1 MTATLFHH
9 LSRRLCLSRVAIA
22 MACVAL
28 LCPCAQAIKLHEG
41 LIAYWPLDEGTGE
54 TAFDVAPS
62 GAEEDDGLLR
72 DEPSWLDADES
83 MFGDSAL
90 YFEGFQDVLVS
101 DSADL
106 NITTNAVTVSAWF
119 NTEFLPSELLGSFG
133 SIYDSA
139 QDSYVLYLD
148 RGNRE
153 LRFKVT
159 DENGTAERPGVP
171 ESMLTT
177 GDWHHVMGVYDGA
190 NATAKIYF
198 NGQFVDS
205 HPNAGL
211 IDPVRTGQIA
221 AIGGN
226 PLTDPGFPGSN
237 FFSGYID
244 DVAIWNRALGQGEA
258 KYLYSVGNG
267 HSVGEANPEIAFLPD
282 RPPVD
287 PVEPTVQPVIH
298 YSFEGNLANSGTGG
312 ATYDG
317 TLIDTPGLN
326 EPPYGPGTVG
336 LGLDLRENT
345 IQSNT
350 EGDAVS
356 VDYVLT
362 DNGTIMFDYTVD
374 QFYNYQSL
382 WTNSADANDWEMWIY
397 QDGILRGRV
406 QDSAIASYDLNL
418 LDGFGTYQVAFT
430 WERTDDN
437 VDVKLYIDGEMVNET
452 FAGPWVDPGGTFFIG
467 GGDGGNNLGA
477 GIWDEFRIYD
487 VALSE
492 GEILYLSMQGTL
504 AGDYNGDGQLDA
516 ADLDLQARVATDEL
530 PFESKFDENGDGE
543 VTFAD
548 REIWLEQHK
557 ETWIGDS
564 NLDFQFNTADFV
576 AVLGEGKY
584 ETGER
589 AGWAQGDWNGDL
601 LFGTADLVV
610 ALSGG
615 GYERGPFPGEG
626 IAAVPEP
633 TGLALFVLSL
643 LGIAALR
650 RRS

>member
-1 MTATLFHH
+1 L
-9 LSRRLCLSRVAIA
+9 LS
-22 MACVAL
+22 
-28 LCPCAQAIKLHEG
+28 PCAHAQKLHDN
-41 LIAYWPLDEGTGE
+41 LIAYWPLDEAAGE
-54 TAFDVAPS
+54 TAFDVAPF

-72 DEPSWLDADES
+72 DEPSWLDAEEA
-83 MFGDSAL
+83 MFGESAL

-106 NITTNAVTVSAWF
+106 NITTNEVTVSAWF
-119 NTEFLPSELLGSFG
+119 NTEFLPSELLEGFG
-133 SIYDSA
+133 GIYDSA
-139 QDSYVLYLD
+139 QDSYILYLD

-159 DENGTAERPGVP
+159 DENNTAERPGVP
-171 ESMLTT
+171 EAMLTT
-177 GDWHHVMGVYDGA
+177 GEWHHVMGVYDGP

-198 NGQFVDS
+198 DGKFIDS
-205 HPNAGL
+205 HPNGGL
-211 IDPVRTGQIA
+211 VDPVRTGQIA

-226 PLTDPGFPGSN
+226 PLTDPGFPGSY

-258 KYLYSVGNG
+258 KYLYNAGNG

-282 RPPVD
+282 GGPVD
-287 PVEPTVQPVIH
+287 PVEPTAQPVIH
-298 YSFEGNLANSGTGG
+298 YSFEGNLANDGTGG

-317 TLIDTPGLN
+317 TLIDTPGFN

-362 DNGTIMFDYTVD
+362 DSGTIMFDYTVD

-382 WTNSADANDWEMWIY
+382 WTNSADPNDWEMWIY

-430 WERTDDN
+430 WERNGDN
-437 VDVKLYIDGEMVNET
+437 VDVKLFIDGEMVNQT
-452 FAGPWVDPGGTFFIG
+452 LSGPWVEPGETFFIG

-487 VALSE
+487 VALTP
-492 GEILYLSMQGTL
+492 GEILYLSLQGTL

-516 ADLDLQARVATDEL
+516 VDLDLQAQVANDEL
-530 PFESKFDENGDGE
+530 PFDPRFDENGDGE

-548 REIWLEQHK
+548 REIWLAQHK
-557 ETWIGDS
+557 KTWIGDS
-564 NLDFQFNTADFV
+564 NLDFEFNTADFV
-576 AVLGEGKY
+576 SVLSEGKY

-589 AGWAQGDWNGDL
+589 AGWTQGDWNGDL

-615 GYERGPFPGEG
+615 GYEKGPFSDAGV
-626 IAAVPEP
+626 ASVPEP
-633 TGLALFVLSL
+633 SSLALFVLSL
-643 LGIAALR
+643 MGLATLR
-650 RRS
+650 QRQ